1 MILAL
6 YSGFVNMFLI
16 DKVRELCYYII
27 WKGGGIMKNRSLARF
42 VVFALI
48 QVVLCVL
55 AFVFAAGISSAEPEF
70 QTDGSIYVDGT
81 DFTPLAQLG
90 GEILNGALSLL
101 ALGASFLVTAVIS
114 AVLLVPFRFIA
125 VRKDSI
131 LTRIEARGTLI
142 VILVCTAVSLISAAI
157 FGGAGCMVVALVLMI
172 PQLLLSVLMYW
183 LCIFLRS
190 RRQDS
195 VSRDCGA

>member
-1 MILAL
+1 M
-6 YSGFVNMFLI
+6 
-16 DKVRELCYYII
+16 
-27 WKGGGIMKNRSLARF
+27 
-42 VVFALI
+42 
-48 QVVLCVL
+48 
-55 AFVFAAGISSAEPEF
+55 
-70 QTDGSIYVDGT
+70 
-81 DFTPLAQLG
+81 
-90 GEILNGALSLL
+90 
-101 ALGASFLVTAVIS
+101 
-114 AVLLVPFRFIA
+114 PFRFIA

>member
-1 MILAL
+1 
-6 YSGFVNMFLI
+6 
-16 DKVRELCYYII
+16 
-27 WKGGGIMKNRSLARF
+27 MKNRSLARF

-81 DFTPLAQLG
+81 D
-90 GEILNGALSLL
+90 LSLL

-114 AVLLVPFRFIA
+114 AVLLVPFRFIS

-157 FGGAGCMVVALVLMI
+157 FGRAGCMVVALVLMI

-190 RRQDS
+190 RRQDV

>member
-1 MILAL
+1 MCFH
-6 YSGFVNMFLI
+6 SF
-16 DKVRELCYYII
+16 
-27 WKGGGIMKNRSLARF
+27 SL
-42 VVFALI
+42 
-48 QVVLCVL
+48 
-55 AFVFAAGISSAEPEF
+55 
-70 QTDGSIYVDGT
+70 GT
-81 DFTPLAQLG
+81 LTPLSVEGLAQLG

-172 PQLLLSVLMYW
+172 PDRKSV
-183 LCIFLRS
+183 
-190 RRQDS
+190 
-195 VSRDCGA
+195 V

>member
-1 MILAL
+1 
-6 YSGFVNMFLI
+6 
-16 DKVRELCYYII
+16 
-27 WKGGGIMKNRSLARF
+27 MKNRSLARF

-114 AVLLVPFRFIA
+114 PLR
-125 VRKDSI
+125 
-131 LTRIEARGTLI
+131 RGG
-142 VILVCTAVSLISAAI
+142 
-157 FGGAGCMVVALVLMI
+157 F
-172 PQLLLSVLMYW
+172 LLSL
-183 LCIFLRS
+183 LERLFHTFDRFDGLALGIDSDFSLHGCFADLSGDI
-190 RRQDS
+190 RR
-195 VSRDCGA
+195 G

>member
-1 MILAL
+1 
-6 YSGFVNMFLI
+6 
-16 DKVRELCYYII
+16 
-27 WKGGGIMKNRSLARF
+27 MKNRSLARF

-114 AVLLVPFRFIA
+114 AVLLVPFRFIS

-157 FGGAGCMVVALVLMI
+157 FGRAGCMVAWPTTIPPLCPWPAPLPPPKTALATSYI
-172 PQLLLSVLMYW
+172 PPSMTKTTGCLGFG
-183 LCIFLRS
+183 IS
-190 RRQDS
+190 RITPS
-195 VSRDCGA
+195 

>member
-1 MILAL
+1 
-6 YSGFVNMFLI
+6 
-16 DKVRELCYYII
+16 
-27 WKGGGIMKNRSLARF
+27 MKNRSLARF

-55 AFVFAAGISSAEPEF
+55 AFVFAAEISSAEPEF
-70 QTDGSIYVDGT
+70 RTDGSIYVDGT
-81 DFTPLAQLG
+81 DFTPLALLG

-114 AVLLVPFRFIA
+114 AVLLVPFRFIS

-157 FGGAGCMVVALVLMI
+157 FGRAGCMVVALVLMI

-190 RRQDS
+190 RRQDF

>member
-1 MILAL
+1 
-6 YSGFVNMFLI
+6 
-16 DKVRELCYYII
+16 
-27 WKGGGIMKNRSLARF
+27 MKNRSLARF

-70 QTDGSIYVDGT
+70 QNDGSIYVDGT

-114 AVLLVPFRFIA
+114 AVLLLPFRFIA

>member
-1 MILAL
+1 
-6 YSGFVNMFLI
+6 
-16 DKVRELCYYII
+16 
-27 WKGGGIMKNRSLARF
+27 MKNRSLARF

-55 AFVFAAGISSAEPEF
+55 AFVFAAGISSAEPAF

-114 AVLLVPFRFIA
+114 AVLLLPFRFIA

-131 LTRIEARGTLI
+131 LTRIEDRK
-142 VILVCTAVSLISAAI
+142 S
-157 FGGAGCMVVALVLMI
+157 VV
-172 PQLLLSVLMYW
+172 
-183 LCIFLRS
+183 
-190 RRQDS
+190 
-195 VSRDCGA
+195 

>member
-1 MILAL
+1 M
-6 YSGFVNMFLI
+6 
-16 DKVRELCYYII
+16 
-27 WKGGGIMKNRSLARF
+27 
-42 VVFALI
+42 
-48 QVVLCVL
+48 
-55 AFVFAAGISSAEPEF
+55 
-70 QTDGSIYVDGT
+70 
-81 DFTPLAQLG
+81 
-90 GEILNGALSLL
+90 L

-142 VILVCTAVSLISAAI
+142 VILACTAVSLISAAI
-157 FGGAGCMVVALVLMI
+157 FGGACCMVVALVLMI